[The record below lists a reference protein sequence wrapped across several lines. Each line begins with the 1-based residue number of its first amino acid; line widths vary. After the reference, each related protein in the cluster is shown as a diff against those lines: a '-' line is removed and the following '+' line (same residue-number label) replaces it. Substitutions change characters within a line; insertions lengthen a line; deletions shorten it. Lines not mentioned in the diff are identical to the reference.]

1 MSQVIK
7 LKKGLDIRLE
17 GEPRR
22 ELKRLPLVHAY
33 AVRPDD
39 FLGITPKLLVRVDDT
54 VKAGTPLFFD
64 KYRPQVLFTSPV
76 SGRVTAVN
84 RGEKRRILDIVIAPE
99 AEQSYEAFDVPSV
112 ETATM
117 ENVTSALLSSGLW
130 PMIVQRPYGI
140 IADPQS
146 TPKSVF
152 VSGFDSAPLAPD
164 MSFAL

>member
-64 KYRPQVLFTSPV
+64 KYLSLIHISEPT
-76 SGRVTAVN
+76 
-84 RGEKRRILDIVIAPE
+84 RR
-99 AEQSYEAFDVPSV
+99 S
-112 ETATM
+112 
-117 ENVTSALLSSGLW
+117 
-130 PMIVQRPYGI
+130 
-140 IADPQS
+140 
-146 TPKSVF
+146 
-152 VSGFDSAPLAPD
+152 
-164 MSFAL
+164 

>member
-54 VKAGTPLFFD
+54 V
-64 KYRPQVLFTSPV
+64 
-76 SGRVTAVN
+76 
-84 RGEKRRILDIVIAPE
+84 
-99 AEQSYEAFDVPSV
+99 
-112 ETATM
+112 
-117 ENVTSALLSSGLW
+117 
-130 PMIVQRPYGI
+130 
-140 IADPQS
+140 
-146 TPKSVF
+146 
-152 VSGFDSAPLAPD
+152 
-164 MSFAL
+164 

>member
-54 VKAGTPLFFD
+54 VKAG
-64 KYRPQVLFTSPV
+64 
-76 SGRVTAVN
+76 
-84 RGEKRRILDIVIAPE
+84 
-99 AEQSYEAFDVPSV
+99 
-112 ETATM
+112 
-117 ENVTSALLSSGLW
+117 
-130 PMIVQRPYGI
+130 
-140 IADPQS
+140 
-146 TPKSVF
+146 
-152 VSGFDSAPLAPD
+152 DSAVFRQVSSASAVHL
-164 MSFAL
+164 SG

>member
-84 RGEKRRILDIVIAPE
+84 RGRG
-99 AEQSYEAFDVPSV
+99 SGGYS
-112 ETATM
+112 
-117 ENVTSALLSSGLW
+117 TS
-130 PMIVQRPYGI
+130 
-140 IADPQS
+140 
-146 TPKSVF
+146 
-152 VSGFDSAPLAPD
+152 
-164 MSFAL
+164 